1 MTITAYT
8 DLRSPYTFVAKAE
21 VYRWE
26 EDFGVA
32 VDWWPYTTPLEEAF
46 GPAEGRDERQ
56 LRKIRYS
63 YMNVRRLGAAQ
74 GLTIRGTKR
83 IFDPTPAHVGLLQ
96 ARDDGVFRAFHDL
109 AFERVFRRELDPD
122 DPATSARR
130 SPRRAATATPG
141 PGAFATAPRSWK
153 RSIAAPRRR
162 GSSGS
167 RASSS
172 TASSSGE
179 GIRWRRS
186 GNGLPNASSDARSA
200 VVHTAPRG
208 TALGNHGGRGVSP
221 HADRARAA
229 LASTAGG
236 VFHLTPT
243 APGAALASTAGGAFH
258 LTPAAPSP
266 HAGAGA
272 GSTRCSRSAARLP

>member
-1 MTITAYT
+1 MTITITAYT

-32 VDWWPYTTPLEEAF
+32 VDWWPYTTPLQEAF

-56 LRKIRYS
+56 LRKIRYT

-122 DPATSARR
+122 DPAH
-130 SPRRAATATPG
+130 
-141 PGAFATAPRSWK
+141 
-153 RSIAAPRRR
+153 
-162 GSSGS
+162 
-167 RASSS
+167 
-172 TASSSGE
+172 
-179 GIRWRRS
+179 
-186 GNGLPNASSDARSA
+186 
-200 VVHTAPRG
+200 V
-208 TALGNHGGRGVSP
+208 
-221 HADRARAA
+221 RAA
-229 LASTAGG
+229 LAETGGDVDAWSRRLRNGAAELEAIDRRAEAQG
-236 VFHLTPT
+236 VFGVPSFILDGELFWGGDT
-243 APGAALASTAGGAFH
+243 LAQIRQRLAE
-258 LTPAAPSP
+258 
-266 HAGAGA
+266 
-272 GSTRCSRSAARLP
+272 RSV

>member
-1 MTITAYT
+1 MTITITAYT

-32 VDWWPYTTPLEEAF
+32 VDWWPYTTPLQEAF

-56 LRKIRYS
+56 LRKIRYT

-122 DPATSARR
+122 DPAH
-130 SPRRAATATPG
+130 
-141 PGAFATAPRSWK
+141 
-153 RSIAAPRRR
+153 
-162 GSSGS
+162 
-167 RASSS
+167 
-172 TASSSGE
+172 
-179 GIRWRRS
+179 
-186 GNGLPNASSDARSA
+186 
-200 VVHTAPRG
+200 V
-208 TALGNHGGRGVSP
+208 
-221 HADRARAA
+221 RAA
-229 LASTAGG
+229 LAEAGG
-236 VFHLTPT
+236 DVDVWSRRLRN
-243 APGAALASTAGGAFH
+243 GAAELEAIDRRAEAQGVFGVPSFILDGELFWGTDTLAQIRQRLAE
-258 LTPAAPSP
+258 
-266 HAGAGA
+266 
-272 GSTRCSRSAARLP
+272 RSV

>member
-1 MTITAYT
+1 MPTTITAYT

-46 GPAEGRDERQ
+46 GPAEGRNERQ
-56 LRKIRYS
+56 LRKIRYT

-122 DPATSARR
+122 DPAH
-130 SPRRAATATPG
+130 
-141 PGAFATAPRSWK
+141 
-153 RSIAAPRRR
+153 
-162 GSSGS
+162 
-167 RASSS
+167 
-172 TASSSGE
+172 
-179 GIRWRRS
+179 
-186 GNGLPNASSDARSA
+186 
-200 VVHTAPRG
+200 V
-208 TALGNHGGRGVSP
+208 
-221 HADRARAA
+221 RAA
-229 LASTAGG
+229 LAEAGG
-236 VFHLTPT
+236 DVDAWSRRLRN
-243 APGAALASTAGGAFH
+243 GAAELEAIDRRAEAQGVFGVPSFILDGELFWGTDTLAQIRQRLAE
-258 LTPAAPSP
+258 
-266 HAGAGA
+266 
-272 GSTRCSRSAARLP
+272 RSA

>member
-122 DPATSARR
+122 DPAH
-130 SPRRAATATPG
+130 
-141 PGAFATAPRSWK
+141 
-153 RSIAAPRRR
+153 
-162 GSSGS
+162 
-167 RASSS
+167 
-172 TASSSGE
+172 
-179 GIRWRRS
+179 
-186 GNGLPNASSDARSA
+186 
-200 VVHTAPRG
+200 V
-208 TALGNHGGRGVSP
+208 
-221 HADRARAA
+221 RAA
-229 LASTAGG
+229 LAEAGG
-236 VFHLTPT
+236 DADAWSRRLRN
-243 APGAALASTAGGAFH
+243 GAAELEAIDRRAEAQGVFGVPSFILDGELFWGGDTLAQIRQRLAE
-258 LTPAAPSP
+258 
-266 HAGAGA
+266 
-272 GSTRCSRSAARLP
+272 RSV

>member
-1 MTITAYT
+1 MPTTITAYT

-56 LRKIRYS
+56 LRKIRYT

-122 DPATSARR
+122 DPAH
-130 SPRRAATATPG
+130 
-141 PGAFATAPRSWK
+141 
-153 RSIAAPRRR
+153 
-162 GSSGS
+162 
-167 RASSS
+167 
-172 TASSSGE
+172 
-179 GIRWRRS
+179 
-186 GNGLPNASSDARSA
+186 
-200 VVHTAPRG
+200 V
-208 TALGNHGGRGVSP
+208 
-221 HADRARAA
+221 RAA
-229 LASTAGG
+229 LAEAGG
-236 VFHLTPT
+236 DVDAWSRRLRN
-243 APGAALASTAGGAFH
+243 GAAELEAIDRRAEAQGVFGVPSFILDGELFWGTDTLAQIRQRLAE
-258 LTPAAPSP
+258 
-266 HAGAGA
+266 
-272 GSTRCSRSAARLP
+272 RSA

>member
-1 MTITAYT
+1 MTITITAYT

-122 DPATSARR
+122 DPAH
-130 SPRRAATATPG
+130 
-141 PGAFATAPRSWK
+141 
-153 RSIAAPRRR
+153 
-162 GSSGS
+162 
-167 RASSS
+167 
-172 TASSSGE
+172 
-179 GIRWRRS
+179 
-186 GNGLPNASSDARSA
+186 
-200 VVHTAPRG
+200 V
-208 TALGNHGGRGVSP
+208 
-221 HADRARAA
+221 RAA
-229 LASTAGG
+229 LAEAGG
-236 VFHLTPT
+236 DVDAWSRRLRN
-243 APGAALASTAGGAFH
+243 GAAELEAIDRRAEAQGVFGVPSFILDGELFWGGDTLAQIRQRLAE
-258 LTPAAPSP
+258 
-266 HAGAGA
+266 
-272 GSTRCSRSAARLP
+272 RSV

>member
-1 MTITAYT
+1 MPATIIAYT

-21 VYRWE
+21 VYRWA

-56 LRKIRYS
+56 LRKIRYA

-122 DPATSARR
+122 DPAH
-130 SPRRAATATPG
+130 
-141 PGAFATAPRSWK
+141 
-153 RSIAAPRRR
+153 
-162 GSSGS
+162 
-167 RASSS
+167 
-172 TASSSGE
+172 
-179 GIRWRRS
+179 
-186 GNGLPNASSDARSA
+186 
-200 VVHTAPRG
+200 V
-208 TALGNHGGRGVSP
+208 
-221 HADRARAA
+221 RAA
-229 LASTAGG
+229 LAEAGG
-236 VFHLTPT
+236 DVDAWSRRLRNGAVELESIDRRAEAQGVFGVPSFILDGELFWGTDT
-243 APGAALASTAGGAFH
+243 LAQI
-258 LTPAAPSP
+258 
-266 HAGAGA
+266 
-272 GSTRCSRSAARLP
+272 RKRLAKRLS

>member
-109 AFERVFRRELDPD
+109 AFKRVFRRELDPD
-122 DPATSARR
+122 DPAH
-130 SPRRAATATPG
+130 
-141 PGAFATAPRSWK
+141 
-153 RSIAAPRRR
+153 
-162 GSSGS
+162 
-167 RASSS
+167 
-172 TASSSGE
+172 
-179 GIRWRRS
+179 
-186 GNGLPNASSDARSA
+186 
-200 VVHTAPRG
+200 V
-208 TALGNHGGRGVSP
+208 
-221 HADRARAA
+221 RAA
-229 LASTAGG
+229 LAEAGG
-236 VFHLTPT
+236 DVDAWSRRLRN
-243 APGAALASTAGGAFH
+243 GAAELEAIDRRAEAQGVFGVPSFILDGELFWGADTLAQIRQRLAE
-258 LTPAAPSP
+258 
-266 HAGAGA
+266 
-272 GSTRCSRSAARLP
+272 RSV